1 MVTSSSERLDV
12 WERCEDGF
20 RARLNI
26 RICEQQIEVSM
37 KLPSGFRG
45 SVDEVNGI
53 GAPDQT
59 WYVSVGEDTSDIH
72 ALLEFTEFQ

>member
-1 MVTSSSERLDV
+1 M
-12 WERCEDGF
+12 
-20 RARLNI
+20 
-26 RICEQQIEVSM
+26 EVSV
-37 KLPSGFRG
+37 KPPSGFRG
-45 SVDEVNGI
+45 SAAEVNSI